1 MSTTR
6 VFLLASSLA
15 RLIEK
20 EREGRRIQQGYFPD
34 RSERGTHVQVEGTI
48 GHLILVTNGPH
59 GPVEEATG
67 IPLSH
72 AETLLELTAGR
83 VEYRAILLSMG
94 EQRAAILR
102 FISPGPLDMI
112 AVSFEQDEQA
122 RRFQPLAW
130 FGPEVT
136 ADPGYQTRSIAV
148 TGLPAVP
155 EVEASNNALNS
166 LLDTLDNRL
175 GGQQQS
181 QPARAEELIAPQPG
195 ASAPSEVSSEDEDDT
210 DDLAI
215 EDSVIRE
222 LARSLRPRR

>member
-20 EREGRRIQQGYFPD
+20 ARGGHQIQQGYFPD
-34 RSERGTHVQVEGTI
+34 QPDRGTHVQVEGHA
-48 GHLILVTNGPH
+48 GHLILVTSGPH
-59 GPVEEATG
+59 GPAEEVAN

-72 AETLLELTAGR
+72 AEALLELAPGW
-83 VEYRAILLSMG
+83 VEYLGIRLNIG
-94 EQRAAILR
+94 IQTAAIHR
-102 FISPGPLDMI
+102 FISPGPLDLI
-112 AVSFEQDEQA
+112 TVAFEDDEQA
-122 RRFQPLAW
+122 QSFQPLPW

-136 ADPGYQTRSIAV
+136 SEPGYRTRSIAV
-148 TGLPAVP
+148 TGLPAVR
-155 EVEASNNALNS
+155 EVDATNRALDS
-166 LLDTLDNRL
+166 LLDALDNRF
-175 GGQQQS
+175 GRQ
-181 QPARAEELIAPQPG
+181 QPARAEQLIASQPRSPSS
-195 ASAPSEVSSEDEDDT
+195 SAVDPEDEGEP